1 MRTTCKPYACIAC
14 VRCASPEN
22 PSSVKCWA
30 AVHLNDQPGF
40 GTVKIGDV
48 MANDLLPYEP
58 HRKIAQK
65 IVPQMFFFPRHVPP
79 QLSGM
84 VDKLRVVLII
94 HQPISHFS
102 TVGSAIF
109 QSAQAPG
116 NGRRPEDN
124 PPVCGLRR
132 SQPPFTRGPI

>member
-1 MRTTCKPYACIAC
+1 ML
-14 VRCASPEN
+14 
-22 PSSVKCWA
+22 A

-48 MANDLLPYEP
+48 MANDLLPYKP
-58 HRKIAQK
+58 YRKIAQK

-102 TVGSAIF
+102 TVGNAIF
-109 QSAQAPG
+109 QPMECATS
-116 NGRRPEDN
+116 
-124 PPVCGLRR
+124 
-132 SQPPFTRGPI
+132 